1 MVCVG
6 CEGHR
11 LPLAGSRHAHHRIE
25 SLDCLNVTTAL
36 KCPSIDRYSCATN
49 RQMLSTIRW
58 TMHAHKSMCSPSQTF
73 ALVEEDIGR
82 RIFPATVEGR
92 KFLSGEYADLVII
105 EFYPL
110 LVFLLTRQC
119 TTCNERD
126 VVPRI
131 GGCAFMRDNSCMPK
145 PQ

>member
-1 MVCVG
+1 MRLFECYNG
-6 CEGHR
+6 APSA
-11 LPLAGSRHAHHRIE
+11 LPLIDSRAQ
-25 SLDCLNVTTAL
+25 L
-36 KCPSIDRYSCATN
+36 IDK
-49 RQMLSTIRW
+49 MLSTIRW
-58 TMHAHKSMCSPSQTF
+58 TMHAHKYMCSPSPSQTF
-73 ALVEEDIGR
+73 ALVQEDIGR

-92 KFLSGEYADLVII
+92 KFLSGEYADFVII
-105 EFYPL
+105 EFDPV

-131 GGCAFMRDNSCMPK
+131 GGCAFMRDDSYMPK